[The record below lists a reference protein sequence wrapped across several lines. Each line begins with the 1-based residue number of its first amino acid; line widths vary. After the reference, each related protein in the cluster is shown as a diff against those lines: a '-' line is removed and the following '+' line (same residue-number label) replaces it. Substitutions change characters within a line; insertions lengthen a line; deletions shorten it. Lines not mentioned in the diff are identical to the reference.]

1 MWGVLFLALGITG
14 IVLINIFGEITIQN
28 EQNYYSL
35 KEVTKAAM
43 EDAVDE
49 YALENGIGYDGVTQ
63 TAYPEYMH
71 CEEGVPGT
79 VRIIKERFVELF
91 ILKFSESVN
100 INNDYEIVFN
110 DIDECPPK
118 VTVTVTSSQNF
129 SMIQR
134 VFGLG
139 GSREVADADIE
150 NIIHGVLETEKTQD
164 DGIAEDRAER
174 AGA

>member
-49 YALENGIGYDGVTQ
+49 YALKYGIGYDGVTQ

-150 NIIHGVLETEKTQD
+150 NILHGVLETEKTQEE
-164 DGIAEDRAER
+164 GIAEDCAER
-174 AGA
+174 ANP

>member
-1 MWGVLFLALGITG
+1 MWGILFLALGITG
-14 IVLINIFGEITIQN
+14 IVLINIFGEITIKN

-49 YALENGIGYDGVTQ
+49 YALINGIGYDGVTQ

-71 CEEGVPGT
+71 CDEGVPGT

-91 ILKFSESVN
+91 ILKFAESVN
-100 INNDYEIVFN
+100 MNNDYEIVFN

-118 VTVTVTSSQNF
+118 VTVTVTSTQNF

-139 GSREVADADIE
+139 GSREVEEADIE
-150 NIIHGVLETEKTQD
+150 NIIHGVLETEKNIN
-164 DGIAEDRAER
+164 DGIAEDTAER
-174 AGA
+174 SK

>member
-1 MWGVLFLALGITG
+1 MNSSMWGILFLALGLTG

-49 YALENGIGYDGVTQ
+49 AALKFGIGYDGL
-63 TAYPEYMH
+63 TAISDPESMH
-71 CEEGVPGT
+71 CSANVAGT
-79 VRIIKERFVELF
+79 VRIIKERFMELF

-100 INNDYEIVFN
+100 IDNDYVITFR

-118 VTVTVTSSQNF
+118 VSITVTSTQSF

-134 VFGLG
+134 LMGFG
-139 GSREVADADIE
+139 EEQQVEDADIT
-150 NIIHGVLETEKTQD
+150 NVINGILESGESK
-164 DGIAEDRAER
+164 
-174 AGA
+174 